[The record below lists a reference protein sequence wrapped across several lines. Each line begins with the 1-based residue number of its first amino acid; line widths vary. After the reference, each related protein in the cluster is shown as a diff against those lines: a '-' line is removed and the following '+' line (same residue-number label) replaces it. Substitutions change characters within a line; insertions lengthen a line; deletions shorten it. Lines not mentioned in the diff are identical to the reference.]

1 MELLKGKIAFITGAS
16 AGIGKST
23 AVKFAEEGADLIISA
38 RRIEKINEFAD
49 ELQKKFNVK
58 VYAAKLDVRN
68 KEEVK
73 SVVASLPE
81 EWKEIDI
88 LVNNAGL
95 SRGVN
100 KLHEEDYE
108 GIDEMIDTNVKG
120 ALNIIREVVP
130 LMVKREKGH
139 IINLG
144 STAGHEAYSGGGVY
158 CATKHAI
165 NAITKSLRLD
175 LLGKNIKVSSI
186 DPGMVETDFS
196 KVRFYGD
203 EEGAKKVYQ
212 GITPLYADD
221 IAETILY
228 MATRSANVN
237 LAQVIMMPVN
247 QGNAYFF
254 HRE

>member
-175 LLGKNIKVSSI
+175 LLGKNIKVSSV

-203 EEGAKKVYQ
+203 EERAKKVYQ

-237 LAQVIMMPVN
+237 LAQVIMMPAN

>member
-23 AVKFAEEGADLIISA
+23 AVKFAEVGADLIISA

-49 ELQKKFNVK
+49 ELQKNFNVK
-58 VYAAKLDVRN
+58 VYAVKLDVRN

-175 LLGKNIKVSSI
+175 LLGKNIKVSSV

-203 EEGAKKVYQ
+203 EERAKKVYQ

>member
-16 AGIGKST
+16 AGIGKAT

-49 ELQKKFNVK
+49 ELQKNFNVK
-58 VYAAKLDVRN
+58 VYAVKLDVRN
-68 KEEVK
+68 KDEVK

-175 LLGKNIKVSSI
+175 LLGKNIKVSSV

-196 KVRFYGD
+196 RVRFYGD
-203 EEGAKKVYQ
+203 EERAKKVYQ

>member
-38 RRIEKINEFAD
+38 RRIEKINELAD
-49 ELQKKFNVK
+49 ELQNKFKIK
-58 VYAAKLDVRN
+58 VHAVKLDVRN

-175 LLGKNIKVSSI
+175 LLGKNIKVSSV

-203 EEGAKKVYQ
+203 EERAKKVYQ

>member
-49 ELQKKFNVK
+49 ELQKNFNVK
-58 VYAAKLDVRN
+58 VYAVKLDVRN
-68 KEEVK
+68 KDEVK

-175 LLGKNIKVSSI
+175 LLGKNIKVSSV

-203 EEGAKKVYQ
+203 EERAKKVYQ

>member
-175 LLGKNIKVSSI
+175 LLGKNIKVSSV

-203 EEGAKKVYQ
+203 EERAKKVYQ

>member
-16 AGIGKST
+16 AGIGKAT

-49 ELQKKFNVK
+49 ELQKNFNVK
-58 VYAAKLDVRN
+58 VYAVKLDVRN
-68 KEEVK
+68 KDEVK

-100 KLHEEDYE
+100 QLHEEDYE

-175 LLGKNIKVSSI
+175 LLGKNIKVSSV

-196 KVRFYGD
+196 RVRFYGD
-203 EEGAKKVYQ
+203 EERAKKVYQ

>member
-58 VYAAKLDVRN
+58 VYAVKLDVRN

-81 EWKEIDI
+81 EWKKIDI

-203 EEGAKKVYQ
+203 EERAKKVYQ

>member
-49 ELQKKFNVK
+49 ELQKNFNVK
-58 VYAAKLDVRN
+58 VYAVKLDVRN

-175 LLGKNIKVSSI
+175 LLGKNIKVSSV

-203 EEGAKKVYQ
+203 EERAKKVYQ

>member
-38 RRIEKINEFAD
+38 RRIEKIKELAD
-49 ELQKKFNVK
+49 ELQNKFKIK
-58 VYAAKLDVRN
+58 VHAVKLDVRN

-175 LLGKNIKVSSI
+175 LLGKNIKVSSV

-203 EEGAKKVYQ
+203 EERAKKVYQ

>member
-16 AGIGKST
+16 AGIGKAT

-49 ELQKKFNVK
+49 ELQKNFNVK
-58 VYAAKLDVRN
+58 VYAVKLDVRN
-68 KEEVK
+68 KDEVK

-175 LLGKNIKVSSI
+175 LLGKNIKVSSV

-203 EEGAKKVYQ
+203 EERAKKVYQ

>member
-16 AGIGKST
+16 AGIGKAT

-49 ELQKKFNVK
+49 ELQKNFNVK
-58 VYAAKLDVRN
+58 VYAVKLDVRN
-68 KEEVK
+68 KDEVK

-175 LLGKNIKVSSI
+175 LLGKNIKVSSV

-196 KVRFYGD
+196 RVRFYGD
-203 EEGAKKVYQ
+203 EERAKKVYQ

-247 QGNAYFF
+247 QGNAYVF

>member
-16 AGIGKST
+16 AGIGKAT

-49 ELQKKFNVK
+49 ELQKNFNVK
-58 VYAAKLDVRN
+58 VYAVKLDVRN
-68 KEEVK
+68 KDEVK

-175 LLGKNIKVSSI
+175 LLGKNIKVSSV

-196 KVRFYGD
+196 RVRFYGD
-203 EEGAKKVYQ
+203 EERAKKVYQ

-247 QGNAYFF
+247 QWNAYFF

>member
-1 MELLKGKIAFITGAS
+1 MESLKGKIAFITGAS
-16 AGIGKST
+16 AGIGKAT
-23 AVKFAEEGADLIISA
+23 ALKFAEEGADLIISA
-38 RRIEKINEFAD
+38 RRIEKIKELAD
-49 ELQKKFNVK
+49 ELQNKFKVK
-58 VYAAKLDVRN
+58 VHAVKLDVRN

-108 GIDEMIDTNVKG
+108 GIDEMIDTNIKG

-175 LLGKNIKVSSI
+175 LLGKNIKVSSV

-203 EEGAKKVYQ
+203 EERAKKVYQ